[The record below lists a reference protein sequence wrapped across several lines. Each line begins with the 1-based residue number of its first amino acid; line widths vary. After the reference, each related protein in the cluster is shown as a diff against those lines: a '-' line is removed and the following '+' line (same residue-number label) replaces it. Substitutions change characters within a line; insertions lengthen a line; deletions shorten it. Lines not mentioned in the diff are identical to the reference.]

1 MFCITIEEGNDYR
14 QLFYYSKE
22 KAVLKIRKLLEDEIN
37 KYVDEGYEMHFDEH
51 IPTRYLETILKTFC
65 QCKFGDDE
73 YDDYKYE
80 VTISKMN
87 FEDTIVVY

>member
-1 MFCITIEEGNDYR
+1 MYCITIEEGNDYR
-14 QLFYYSKE
+14 QLFYYSKDN
-22 KAVLKIRKLLEDEIN
+22 ANLKMRELLEDEIN
-37 KYVDEGYEMHFDEH
+37 KYVDYCDEMMFDQH
-51 IPTRYLETILKTFC
+51 ISIRYMQIILNTFV
-65 QCKFGDDE
+65 QCKFKEE